1 MGSVGLAMPP
11 LLDEGC
17 AFAELLAAGE
27 ADFFDAVGDTTASAE
42 VR

>member
-27 ADFFDAVGDTTASAE
+27 ADFFDADTTASAE